1 MQGMNTGRR
10 YKTNTGKYKMYNA
23 MLELDKEDYEILLEL
38 YFKHTS
44 VHQLGRSL
52 GITCK
57 AIRWRRDKALKRLK
71 RIILKKQ
78 TKKHKINDE
87 KNNIYI

>member
-23 MLELDKEDYEILLEL
+23 MLELKKEDYEILYEL
-38 YFKHTS
+38 YFNNTS
-44 VHQLGRSL
+44 IHQLSKNL

-57 AIRWRRDKALKRLK
+57 AIRWRRDKALKQLK
-71 RIILKKQ
+71 KIILKNR
-78 TKKHKINDE
+78 TRN
-87 KNNIYI
+87 

>member
-1 MQGMNTGRR
+1 MQEANTGIKPKALRDVI
-10 YKTNTGKYKMYNA
+10 NNA
-23 MLELDKEDYEILLEL
+23 MLELDKEDYEILYEL

-57 AIRWRRDKALKRLK
+57 AIRWRRDKALKQLK
-71 RIILKKQ
+71 KIILKNQ
-78 TKKHKINDE
+78 I
-87 KNNIYI
+87 KN

>member
-57 AIRWRRDKALKRLK
+57 AIRWRRDKALERLK
-71 RIILKKQ
+71 KIIEKQMKK
-78 TKKHKINDE
+78 
-87 KNNIYI
+87 

>member
-1 MQGMNTGRR
+1 MQEANTGIKPKALRDVI
-10 YKTNTGKYKMYNA
+10 NNA
-23 MLELDKEDYEILLEL
+23 MLELDKEDYEILYEL

-57 AIRWRRDKALKRLK
+57 AVRWRRDKALKQLK
-71 RIILKKQ
+71 KILLKKQ
-78 TKKHKINDE
+78 AKK
-87 KNNIYI
+87 

>member
-23 MLELDKEDYEILLEL
+23 MLELDKKDYEILYEL

-57 AIRWRRDKALKRLK
+57 AIRWRRNKALKQ
-71 RIILKKQ
+71 LKKIIF
-78 TKKHKINDE
+78 KKQNKF
-87 KNNIYI
+87 